1 MLKPR
6 KIGEHF
12 TNGETAYRAYLVS
25 VTKITSINLISLRFC
40 RIAQAD
46 GSSCSSVGVLFYFP
60 TWGPFRQSISE
71 RSQHDEPHFHNKR
84 KHKLGKKHKQNKVVA
99 SIQLIYAPKVRCLA
113 AIVIKWFLINDGTVE
128 QQDTFNSSVRW
139 RSSSMYI
146 SYIS

>member
-113 AIVIKWFLINDGTVE
+113 AIVIKWF
-128 QQDTFNSSVRW
+128 
-139 RSSSMYI
+139 
-146 SYIS
+146 